1 MSFDER
7 LCKMLGKAIKIDLV
21 LLIVSY
27 IKMDLRDMSKTS
39 EITAKDI
46 HIRTNKKDSKNALSK
61 RGRHLKTGDGQYVI
75 WRRC

>member
-1 MSFDER
+1 
-7 LCKMLGKAIKIDLV
+7 MLGKAIKIDLV

-46 HIRTNKKDSKNALSK
+46 HIRTNKKDSKK
-61 RGRHLKTGDGQYVI
+61 RTK
-75 WRRC
+75 

>member
-7 LCKMLGKAIKIDLV
+7 LCKMLGKAIIIDLV

-27 IKMDLRDMSKTS
+27 IKMDLRDMSRTS

-46 HIRTNKKDSKNALSK
+46 HIRTNKKDSKK
-61 RGRHLKTGDGQYVI
+61 RTK
-75 WRRC
+75 